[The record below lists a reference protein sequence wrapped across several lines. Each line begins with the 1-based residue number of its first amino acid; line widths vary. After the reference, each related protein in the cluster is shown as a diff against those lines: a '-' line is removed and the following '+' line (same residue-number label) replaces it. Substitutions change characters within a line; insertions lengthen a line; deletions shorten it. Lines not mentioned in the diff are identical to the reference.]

1 MAPRNTYAQR
11 FYEAALEF
19 FESGQYAKALDHIQ
33 KAIAK
38 APSNA
43 DYVSTKGVFL
53 HKMNDLAGAIE
64 AYREAIQINPQH
76 TFAHFNL
83 GLILMKLGKITEAI
97 NEWEAVI
104 RINPRDVDAI
114 FNIAVALAQ
123 TGRRREAIPFFEK
136 VLQLKPEHVQAH
148 QNLGI
153 IYRDEH
159 QFDKARHHLRRL
171 RELDSTYSEVVSTE
185 IARCDEQEFLARLS
199 QDNLGRIAREVA
211 GGAAGKAGAGAPDSG
226 GPVAAALVALIN
238 EDFGEALRLAEQA
251 LAAAPDDSQA
261 LLLRGQAR
269 FRLGQH
275 QDAIADFQ
283 AVAQAHP
290 DSAEAFFHLGT
301 VYLALGELEA
311 ALENFQR
318 VARLEPTYPLIEDNI
333 ASIEEKLR
341 NR

>member
-1 MAPRNTYAQR
+1 MAEKNTYAQR

-38 APSNA
+38 ARNNA
-43 DYVSTKGVFL
+43 DFVSTKGVFL
-53 HKMNDLAGAIE
+53 HKMNDLVGAIE
-64 AYREAIQINPQH
+64 AYREAVQINPRH

-83 GLILMKLGKITEAI
+83 GLILMKMGKVTEAI

-104 RINPRDVDAI
+104 RVNPRDVDAI

-123 TGRRREAIPFFEK
+123 VGRRREAIPFFEK

-153 IYRDEH
+153 IYRDEN
-159 QFDKARHHLRRL
+159 QFAKAKHHLRRL

-185 IARCDEQEFLARLS
+185 IARCDEQEFLNRMS
-199 QDNLGRIAREVA
+199 QDNLGRIAKEFASSRLGKGGTGSEAA
-211 GGAAGKAGAGAPDSG
+211 GG
-226 GPVAAALVALIN
+226 LVADALMALLN
-238 EDFGEALRLAEQA
+238 EDFGEAQRLADQA
-251 LAAAPDDSQA
+251 LAVVPGDIQA
-261 LLLRGQAR
+261 RLVRGQAR
-269 FRLGQH
+269 YRLGLNN
-275 QDAIADFQ
+275 DAIADFL
-283 AVAQAHP
+283 AVTQEHP
-290 DSAEAFFHLGT
+290 DVAEAFFLLGT
-301 VYLALGELEA
+301 VFLAIGELEQ
-311 ALENFQR
+311 ALDNFQR